1 MNAIAVIPARMG
13 SSRFPGK
20 PLAPILGRPMIQ
32 WVYDGARANPRIG
45 EVYIATCDEEI
56 RTAAERF
63 GARVIMTSARHE
75 RASDRVAEA
84 ARHFDA
90 DVVIMVQGDEPMV
103 TAEML
108 DLAMWPFDERDV
120 QCTNLAAAIET
131 EEEFR
136 DPNTV
141 KVVFGESGDAL
152 YFSREPVPS
161 ALRTGFQR
169 GSAYR
174 QVCVIGF
181 RRDFLFQYSALEP
194 TRWEKAESIDMLRIL
209 EHGMRVRMVETAARC
224 QSVDTESDLRRV
236 ERLLTESGRA

>member
-1 MNAIAVIPARMG
+1 VKVVAVIPARMG
-13 SSRFPGK
+13 SGRFPGK

-32 WVYDGARANPRIG
+32 WVYEGTRANARVG
-45 EVYIATCDEEI
+45 QVYVATCDEEI
-56 RTAAERF
+56 RIAAERF
-63 GARVIMTSARHE
+63 GAPVIMTSDRHE

-84 ARHFDA
+84 SHQFAA
-90 DVVIMVQGDEPMV
+90 DVVVMVQGDEPMV

-108 DLAMWPFDERDV
+108 DLAVRPFDEPDV
-120 QCTNLAAAIET
+120 LCTNLAAAIET

-141 KVVFGESGDAL
+141 KVVFGEGGDAL

-161 ALRTGFQR
+161 TLRTGFQR
-169 GSAYR
+169 GLAYR

-181 RRDFLFQYSALEP
+181 RRDFLFRYSELEP

-209 EHGMRVRMVETAARC
+209 EHGMRVRMVEIAVRC
-224 QSVDTESDLRRV
+224 CPVDTESDLRRV
-236 ERLLTESGRA
+236 EEFLTQSGRA